1 MNTLKI
7 LITPVVMIL
16 VVAVLTGCDN
26 GSSVKPNVSEA
37 DLAKV
42 QPADGATNVRLD
54 QAVTITF
61 PTPVDPAV
69 AEAGFRLFRTQDMT
83 DSMCTMHD
91 SMEDHS
97 GDGHT
102 HDDHEGMMDIHSKIP
117 AVTGTFTW
125 NENKTR
131 CTFTPDV
138 WLQQGTQYHVHLDSD
153 MMQMVH
159 DRMADMHSG
168 GNMHGSG
175 NMHSSGN
182 MHEGNMTMHGT
193 MTHFTTLTPTGG
205 GGGDHEEHHK

>member
-1 MNTLKI
+1 MNTLKM
-7 LITPVVMIL
+7 LITSVIMIL

-26 GSSVKPNVSEA
+26 GSSVKPKFEEK

-42 QPADGATNVRLD
+42 QPTDQATNVRLD
-54 QAVTITF
+54 QTITVTF
-61 PTPVDPAV
+61 PTSVDPATV
-69 AEAGFRLFRTQDMT
+69 EAGFRLFREQDMP

-97 GDGHT
+97 GDGHK
-102 HDDHEGMMDIHSKIP
+102 HGDHEGMMDMHSKIP
-117 AVTGTFTW
+117 AVTGTFAW

-138 WLQQGTQYHVHLDSD
+138 WLQPGTQYHVHLDSD

-168 GNMHGSG
+168 GNMHGT
-175 NMHSSGN
+175 GN